1 MKVEKQGVV
10 KEVDDALV
18 PDYVTAGWKLADN
31 RTKKESVSKIDAD
44 KEDLDAK
51 LQGK

>member
-1 MKVEKQGVV
+1 MKVEKDGIV
-10 KEVDDALV
+10 KEVDNALV
-18 PDYVTAGWKLADN
+18 PDYVTAGWKKADN
-31 RTKKESVSKIDAD
+31 KSNKNNYRNNE